1 MKKAVIRK
9 VVKGR
14 FAVTSRE
21 KASGQAREAM
31 EEYLRLIEEAGS
43 EVAARPVR
51 VPAMLGVDEDM
62 REWSLCMILEH
73 NTIVHGRI
81 TPVVWALALGEEVP
95 VNKDFD
101 PKKDVMP
108 SPAPGMEQVE
118 AFRESVEDHLA
129 VVAELPELKGTAKAM
144 HPVFGPFD
152 AHQWHCMFAFHLDI
166 HLKQARAVACLAGGD

>member
-21 KASGQAREAM
+21 KASDQAREAM
-31 EEYLRLIEEAGS
+31 EEYVRLVEKVGTA
-43 EVAARPVR
+43 VAMRPVR

-73 NTIVHGRI
+73 NVIVNHRI
-81 TPVVWALALGEEVP
+81 TPVVRALALGEDVP
-95 VNKDFD
+95 ANEDFD

-108 SPAPGMEQVE
+108 SASPGMEQVT
-118 AFRESVEDHLA
+118 AFRESVEHHIA
-129 VVAELPELKGTAKAM
+129 TVAELPELKGTAKTV

-166 HLKQARAVACLAGGD
+166 HLRQAKAVARLAG